1 MFSKDRWQFW
11 RRAAFGFLLML
22 APMFIVGC
30 WLEVE
35 ESFTPLTRVP
45 SAVTAELPDGV
56 KMARDA
62 MLTHVTSKY
71 DIKLPVSDADWAVE
85 YDALEDIIGAG
96 AYRLTA
102 DSCVVTI
109 SNPLMFPDTFIYHVI
124 LDDAAA
130 GFHWEGDVDC
140 QGQVLQPWSSA
151 NNPAVPVPDTINIVT
166 LADLH
171 STAGIEVCRLD
182 CASYTP
188 LFTIGNQ
195 ELIASLISA
204 LDSDMPLRPHVRC
217 PAVYQLRFILAD
229 GQHHDFGYTCQMMTP
244 TYLRG
249 NQDFW
254 MGQDAIAPDA
264 FNELMLPLISPQ
276 LPDDSAWKP
285 LYGLLE
291 L

>member
-1 MFSKDRWQFW
+1 MFSKDRWQLW
-11 RRAAFGFLLML
+11 RRIAFGFLLML
-22 APMFIVGC
+22 VPLFIVGC
-30 WLEVE
+30 NLEVE
-35 ESFTPLTRVP
+35 ESFNPLTRVP
-45 SAVTAELPDGV
+45 TAVTAELPDGV
-56 KMARDA
+56 RMARDA
-62 MLTHVTSKY
+62 MVTYVTFKY
-71 DIKLPVSDADWAVE
+71 DITLPVSDADWAVE
-85 YDALEDIIGAG
+85 YLALEDIIGAG

-109 SNPLMFPDTFIYHVI
+109 SNPLMAPDTTIYHVV

-130 GFHWEGDVDC
+130 DFHWEGDVDC
-140 QGQVLQPWSSA
+140 QGQVLPKSSA
-151 NNPAVPVPDTINIVT
+151 VDNLAVSTPNTINIVT

-171 STAGIEVCRLD
+171 STIGIEVCGLD

-204 LDSDMPLRPHVRC
+204 LDTDMSLRPHVRC

-229 GQHHDFGYTCQMMTP
+229 GQHRDFGYTCQMMTP

-254 MGQDAIAPDA
+254 MGQDAIAPDT
-264 FNELMLPLISPQ
+264 FNELMLPLIAPE
-276 LPDDSAWKP
+276 LPEDSAWKP
-285 LYGLLE
+285 LSGLFGL
-291 L
+291 